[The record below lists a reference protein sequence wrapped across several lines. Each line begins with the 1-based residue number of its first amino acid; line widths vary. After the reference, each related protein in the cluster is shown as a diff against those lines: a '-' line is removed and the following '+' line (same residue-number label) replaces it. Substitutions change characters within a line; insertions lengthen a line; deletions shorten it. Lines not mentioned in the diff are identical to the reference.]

1 MARNNLARNNLAQS
15 SLAGAGLAG
24 HLVAC
29 LPMAWP
35 ARAWARLVRERLR
48 TRLSPASR
56 SGLASAARPLVSC
69 GHVRPAPGWRCAQLD
84 LPHEHVTATT
94 VLAR

>member
-1 MARNNLARNNLAQS
+1 MARNNVAWNNLARNSLARN

-35 ARAWARLVRERLR
+35 ARAGTRLARERLR

-56 SGLASAARPLVSC
+56 SGLASAARPLVSYGQC
-69 GHVRPAPGWRCAQLD
+69 VQPRAAACA
-84 LPHEHVTATT
+84 A
-94 VLAR
+94 

>member
-1 MARNNLARNNLAQS
+1 MARNNVAWNNLARNSLARN

-35 ARAWARLVRERLR
+35 ARAGTRLARERLR

-56 SGLASAARPLVSC
+56 FGLPALPSAGQLRA
-69 GHVRPAPGWRCAQLD
+69 VRPASGCRLRS
-84 LPHEHVTATT
+84 LTFRTGT
-94 VLAR
+94 

>member
-48 TRLSPASR
+48 TRLSPAGR
-56 SGLASAARPLVSC
+56 SGLASALPVRWSAGQLRARASGPGL
-69 GHVRPAPGWRCAQLD
+69 APCA
-84 LPHEHVTATT
+84 A
-94 VLAR
+94 